1 MPQGAAPMQLRPETT
16 IGNFFNE
23 QDRDTATYQIISSL
37 SGSRAALGG
46 LHLYKAGVD
55 VMHSTYDASSLS
67 QDVAI
72 ESSAGALVRS
82 LDFSSMRSFQHVAS
96 TDLALFAQ
104 DRFQPTTRWFAES
117 GIRIDRDGIT
127 ERFNVTPRVGAALLL
142 NESGSSVIRGG
153 FGLFYERT
161 ASTAGAFDQFAP
173 YRDTR
178 YGAGMMPV
186 GSQLVVYRSDDSLQT
201 PRSRTWDISYEQ
213 RLTKNWSLHL
223 AGIDREGSHE
233 LIVNPETDGNAFQ
246 VMTLASSGRSSYRG
260 VEVGVRASYGP
271 RGDLNVSYARA
282 SASADLNSLTSFFDA
297 VRVPVIGENQY
308 AAANSD
314 VPNRLFARG
323 RFMPTDRW
331 LLLGIF
337 DWHTGLPYS
346 VVDADL
352 DFVGA
357 RNSLRFPTYD
367 RLEVGVERR
376 FKILKFQPW
385 IGVRVWNALSSFLPV
400 DVQNNVSSPFF
411 GSFYNSEYRQFRIQ
425 VRFER

>member
-1 MPQGAAPMQLRPETT
+1 
-16 IGNFFNE
+16 
-23 QDRDTATYQIISSL
+23 
-37 SGSRAALGG
+37 
-46 LHLYKAGVD
+46 
-55 VMHSTYDASSLS
+55 
-67 QDVAI
+67 
-72 ESSAGALVRS
+72 
-82 LDFSSMRSFQHVAS
+82 
-96 TDLALFAQ
+96 
-104 DRFQPTTRWFAES
+104 
-117 GIRIDRDGIT
+117 
-127 ERFNVTPRVGAALLL
+127 
-142 NESGSSVIRGG
+142 
-153 FGLFYERT
+153 
-161 ASTAGAFDQFAP
+161 
-173 YRDTR
+173 
-178 YGAGMMPV
+178 
-186 GSQLVVYRSDDSLQT
+186 
-201 PRSRTWDISYEQ
+201 
-213 RLTKNWSLHL
+213 
-223 AGIDREGSHE
+223 
-233 LIVNPETDGNAFQ
+233 
-246 VMTLASSGRSSYRG
+246 
-260 VEVGVRASYGP
+260 
-271 RGDLNVSYARA
+271 LNVSYARA

-411 GSFYNSEYRQFRIQ
+411 GSFYNSEHRQFRIQ